1 MVASGLWSVNG
12 VSRSCCFSREFER
25 AGNSTEES
33 RESEGGARIGCK
45 QKLTNAKKKQRPS
58 REPASPPPA
67 REGADALDCER
78 AGLKAWREGR
88 RDEASALLLSA
99 LARHAEPEK
108 AILRYPFQV
117 LPSLAERAYQILNS
131 PEVRRSERFPPD
143 LAGLMVDF
151 GYLTPVRPLVR
162 MIAGKDVLDFG
173 CGGGL
178 MGPAF
183 LVCGARSYTG
193 IDLQADLGRREAQN
207 KRLRRK
213 MPFPYSPAE
222 LMEQLPRMRV
232 RTGDDAVLGAEER
245 FDVAT
250 MLMVTEHLMD
260 LEGVLASLSRVIRP
274 GGKLYF
280 SHHNYYCWNGHHLP
294 PRTVDQIAPNNPRQ
308 AALYDWN
315 HVMVKPPPGHYAATN
330 LNQVRIGEL
339 RSMVEKHYDIVDWQL
354 VPTDEARGSRRLTP
368 AILAKLPEY
377 SEEELLTQAV
387 KCTAVPKV
395 AQ

>member
-1 MVASGLWSVNG
+1 MPSSAPRRARKSDLKPPEERRSPAADTSPAPPSSGGL
-12 VSRSCCFSREFER
+12 
-25 AGNSTEES
+25 
-33 RESEGGARIGCK
+33 AR
-45 QKLTNAKKKQRPS
+45 
-58 REPASPPPA
+58 
-67 REGADALDCER
+67 ALDSGR
-78 AGLKAWREGR
+78 AGLKAWREGQE
-88 RDEASALLLSA
+88 EAASDLFLAAL
-99 LARHAEPEK
+99 RQHPEPEQ
-108 AILRYPFQV
+108 AILRYPFQA
-117 LPSLAERAYQILNS
+117 LPALAERAYELLN
-131 PEVRRSERFPPD
+131 PAEVRRSENFPSD

-151 GYLTPVRPLVR
+151 GYLTPVRPLAQL
-162 MIAGKDVLDFG
+162 IAGKDVLDFG

-183 LVCGARSYTG
+183 LICGARSYTG

-207 KRLRRK
+207 KRLRRR

-222 LMEQLPRMRV
+222 LMEKIPRMRV
-232 RTGDDAVLGAEER
+232 RTGDDAALGAKDR

-280 SHHNYYCWNGHHLP
+280 SHHNYYCWNGHHMP
-294 PRTVDQIAPNNPRQ
+294 PRSIDQIAPENPQQ

-315 HVMVKPPPGHYAATN
+315 HVIAKPPPEHYSATH
-330 LNQVRIGEL
+330 LNQVRIGQL
-339 RSMVEKHYDIVDWQL
+339 RDLVEKYYDIVDWVL

-368 AILAKLPEY
+368 AIRAKLQDY

-387 KCTAVPKV
+387 KCVAVPKG
-395 AQ
+395 APHKRPSRAAAIQADGRKNRS